1 MAVVDQLASSLGR
14 RDEAPNSLLA
24 ARIVKEQ
31 DKEAVEELVALLQ
44 HKNKDIQSD
53 SIKVLYEVGEQ
64 RPALI
69 ASYTPVLI
77 ELLSHKNNR
86 LQWGAMTAL
95 DAVAA
100 EKPALIHR
108 ALPQILQAADKGSVI
123 TKDHAVN
130 ILIKLSAQKS
140 YQQDAFSLLLEQ
152 LAGCATNQLPM
163 YAERALPVMTAVN
176 RSSFVETLTK
186 RLDDFDKESKRKR
199 VEQVIKKMGKKG

>member
-1 MAVVDQLASSLGR
+1 MAIVDQLASSLGQ
-14 RDEAPNSLLA
+14 RDEAPNTALA

-44 HKNKDIQSD
+44 HKSKDVQSD

-69 ASYTPVLI
+69 AAYTPVFI
-77 ELLSHKNNR
+77 DLLSHKNNR

-95 DAVAA
+95 DAVAT
-100 EKPALIHR
+100 EKPALVHK

-130 ILIKLSAQKS
+130 ILIKLSAQKA
-140 YQQDAFSLLLEQ
+140 YQQDTFSLLLEQ

-163 YAERALPVMTAVN
+163 YAERALPVISPGN
-176 RSSFVETLTK
+176 RPAFVATLTK
-186 RLDDFDKESKRKR
+186 RLPDIDKESRRKR
-199 VEQVIKKMGKKG
+199 VEQVIKKLSKQG